1 MEDEGEE
8 LIKRELLVIWIRVVL
23 GGDGEERLMRLEW
36 IKEGLGGEEGRC
48 RYGRFF

>member
-8 LIKRELLVIWIRVVL
+8 LTKRESLVTWTRVVS

-48 RYGRFF
+48 RYGRPF